1 MKNNIYKEISTT
13 NSRNKKYELK
23 SKLTSLADNAKNGI
37 NKNKFLRELISFQ
50 KNQISQNKE
59 KFLKYSTFKLVSKTP
74 QELLTSIKKE
84 ITTNN
89 TNIKSQNEEIK
100 RLIKALKIKYEAIYS
115 KGREVTEYLLNELD
129 SAKEKNFLIK
139 NATKRK
145 DNVNLD
151 ITNNIIMVRAEGNNL
166 DVDTTIYY
174 EKELEDEIDIKDELK
189 KSLEYFTL
197 LYDQKLMQ
205 INKYGKDIKKRTKKI
220 NILKTNRK
228 GLKKYVKTLNNLVT
242 NFDYLSFPEGRNI
255 VIEGEEFL
263 LEQNDNV
270 EDNNINNNGLSF
282 LTEESESIIL
292 NETDNNILDIKE
304 FDLLRN
310 IYLEDQTKIT
320 TNNTVP
326 KLDLTLINFN
336 KQKLN
341 YDYDEKSL
349 SRNDMKEHSLVSLR
363 IIKLKENIKIL
374 NDKNAKLLEKI
385 KKYSQKINKLNN
397 LIINMNYQNPNSFRI
412 KSVKK
417 RKFLFSSEAA
427 LTNASSRNAKSLS
440 YRVDISRNKK
450 KLNLKENI

>member
-1 MKNNIYKEISTT
+1 MKNNIYKEILAT

-84 ITTNN
+84 LNTDN
-89 TNIKSQNEEIK
+89 TNIKSENEKIK

-115 KGREVTEYLLNELD
+115 KGREATEYLLNELD
-129 SAKEKNFLIK
+129 LAKEKNFLIK
-139 NATKRK
+139 NAKDRK

-166 DVDTTIYY
+166 DIDTMVYY
-174 EKELEDEIDIKDELK
+174 EKELDDEIDIKDELK

-220 NILKTNRK
+220 NILKANKK

-263 LEQNDNV
+263 LEQNDIV
-270 EDNNINNNGLSF
+270 EDNNINNNALSF
-282 LTEESESIIL
+282 LTEESESIL

-310 IYLEDQTKIT
+310 IYLEDQTKIVAVG
-320 TNNTVP
+320 TVP
-326 KLDLTLINFN
+326 KLDLALINFN

-349 SRNDMKEHSLVSLR
+349 SRNDMKEHSLISLR
-363 IIKLKENIKIL
+363 IIKLKENVKIL

-397 LIINMNYQNPNSFRI
+397 IIINMNYQNPNSFRI

-417 RKFLFSSEAA
+417 RKFLFSSEVA

-440 YRVDISRNKK
+440 SRVDISRNKK
-450 KLNLKENI
+450 N

>member
-1 MKNNIYKEISTT
+1 MKNNIYKEILAT

-84 ITTNN
+84 LNTDN
-89 TNIKSQNEEIK
+89 TNIKSENEKIK

-115 KGREVTEYLLNELD
+115 KGREATEYLLNELD
-129 SAKEKNFLIK
+129 LAKEKNFLIK
-139 NATKRK
+139 NAKDRK

-166 DVDTTIYY
+166 DIDTMVYY
-174 EKELEDEIDIKDELK
+174 EKELDDEIDIKDELK

-220 NILKTNRK
+220 NILKANKK

-263 LEQNDNV
+263 LEQNDIV
-270 EDNNINNNGLSF
+270 EDNNINNNALSF
-282 LTEESESIIL
+282 LTEESESIL
-292 NETDNNILDIKE
+292 NETDNNILDNKE
-304 FDLLRN
+304 FDLLKN
-310 IYLEDQTKIT
+310 IYLEDQTKIVAVG
-320 TNNTVP
+320 TVP
-326 KLDLTLINFN
+326 KLDLALINFN

-349 SRNDMKEHSLVSLR
+349 SRNDMKEHSLISLR
-363 IIKLKENIKIL
+363 IIKLKENVKIL

-397 LIINMNYQNPNSFRI
+397 IIINMNYQNPNSFRI

-417 RKFLFSSEAA
+417 RKFLFSSEVA

-450 KLNLKENI
+450 KLNLNQNI

>member
-1 MKNNIYKEISTT
+1 MKNNIYKEILAT

-84 ITTNN
+84 LNTDN
-89 TNIKSQNEEIK
+89 TNIKSENEKIK

-115 KGREVTEYLLNELD
+115 KGREATEYLLNELD
-129 SAKEKNFLIK
+129 LAKEKNFLIK
-139 NATKRK
+139 NAKDRK

-166 DVDTTIYY
+166 DIDTMVYY
-174 EKELEDEIDIKDELK
+174 EKELDDEIDIKDELK

-220 NILKTNRK
+220 NILKANKK

-263 LEQNDNV
+263 LEQNDIV
-270 EDNNINNNGLSF
+270 EDNNINNNALSF
-282 LTEESESIIL
+282 LTEESESIL

-310 IYLEDQTKIT
+310 IYLEDQTKIVAVG
-320 TNNTVP
+320 TVP
-326 KLDLTLINFN
+326 KLDLALINFN

-349 SRNDMKEHSLVSLR
+349 SRNDMKEHSLISLR
-363 IIKLKENIKIL
+363 IIKLKENVKIL

-397 LIINMNYQNPNSFRI
+397 IIINMNYQNPNSFRI

-417 RKFLFSSEAA
+417 RKFLFSSEVA

-450 KLNLKENI
+450 KLNLNQNI

>member
-1 MKNNIYKEISTT
+1 MKNNIYKEILAT

-84 ITTNN
+84 LNTDN
-89 TNIKSQNEEIK
+89 TNIKSENEKIK

-115 KGREVTEYLLNELD
+115 KGREATEYLLNELD
-129 SAKEKNFLIK
+129 LAKEKNFLIK
-139 NATKRK
+139 NAKDRK

-166 DVDTTIYY
+166 DIDTMVYY
-174 EKELEDEIDIKDELK
+174 EKELDDEIDIKDELK

-220 NILKTNRK
+220 NILKANKK

-242 NFDYLSFPEGRNI
+242 NFDYLSFPEGRSI

-263 LEQNDNV
+263 LEQNDIV
-270 EDNNINNNGLSF
+270 EDNNINNNALSF
-282 LTEESESIIL
+282 LTEESESIL

-310 IYLEDQTKIT
+310 IYLEDQTKIVAVG
-320 TNNTVP
+320 TVP
-326 KLDLTLINFN
+326 KLDLALINFN

-349 SRNDMKEHSLVSLR
+349 SRNDMKEHSLISLR
-363 IIKLKENIKIL
+363 IIKLKENVKIL

-397 LIINMNYQNPNSFRI
+397 IIINMNYQNPNSFRI

-417 RKFLFSSEAA
+417 RKFLFSSEVA

-450 KLNLKENI
+450 KLNLNQNI